1 MGLDTTLYEK
11 YDAQTNEYTHE
22 ISSWRKCW
30 GVDRWLRSKAFEVI
44 RSDHAFKIDTEILKP
59 IIVKMV
65 PYIDKMISLA
75 NRKKYFVLDAESLL
89 YLVGRLYDDENNDYL
104 AFDKIIKSFCCEGLC
119 YSDFQ
124 DSFWSGV
131 ITFINTYIGFS
142 KATVYPILILNSSY

>member
-11 YDAQTNEYTHE
+11 YDIQTDKYTHE

-30 GVDRWLRSKAFEVI
+30 GVDRWLRRKAVETI
-44 RSDHAFKIDTEILKP
+44 KDGCAFKLDTDILMP
-59 IIVKMV
+59 IIAKMQ

-89 YLVGRLYDDENNDYL
+89 YLIGRLYDDENNDYL
-104 AFDKIIKSFCCEGLC
+104 AFDKIIKSFCCEGLY

-131 ITFINTYIGFS
+131 TTFINTYIGFS
-142 KATVYPILILNSSY
+142 KATAYPILILSSSY